1 MSDSTIKGAIKL
13 INPIKVISDKFS
25 VREFVVTTP
34 DAKYPQDILFQTIN
48 DKMAVLESLGAGQQV
63 EVSYNVRG
71 REFNGRYYNTLDAW
85 KIEVTGSK
93 PVLRLCTSKMVKH
106 SLTQLEQSCLISYQ
120 GDTR

>member
-34 DAKYPQDILFQTIN
+34 DAKYPQDILFQTVN
-48 DKMAVLESLGAGQQV
+48 DKMDILESLGAGQQV

-93 PVLRLCTSKMVKH
+93 PSQA
-106 SLTQLEQSCLISYQ
+106 STQPIELDDDLPF
-120 GDTR
+120 

>member
-13 INPIKVISDKFS
+13 INPIKVITDKFS

-34 DAKYPQDILFQTIN
+34 DEKYPQDILFQTVN
-48 DKMAVLESLGAGQQV
+48 DKMAVLESLGVGQQV

-85 KIEVTGSK
+85 KVQIIGQAAQTTNNNDDGF
-93 PVLRLCTSKMVKH
+93 PF
-106 SLTQLEQSCLISYQ
+106 
-120 GDTR
+120 

>member
-34 DAKYPQDILFQTIN
+34 DAKYPQDIIFQTIN
-48 DKMAVLESLGAGQQV
+48 DKMAVLESLGVGQQV

-85 KIEVTGSK
+85 KIEVTG
-93 PVLRLCTSKMVKH
+93 PR
-106 SLTQLEQSCLISYQ
+106 EQTVNIAPPLDIEQ
-120 GDTR
+120 DDLPF

>member
-1 MSDSTIKGAIKL
+1 MSESTIKGAIKL

-48 DKMAVLESLGAGQQV
+48 DRMDVLESLGVGQQV

-85 KIEVTGSK
+85 KVQVIGGQTVPTLSDE
-93 PVLRLCTSKMVKH
+93 
-106 SLTQLEQSCLISYQ
+106 SLDLPF
-120 GDTR
+120 

>member
-1 MSDSTIKGAIKL
+1 MSESTIKGAIKL

-34 DAKYPQDILFQTIN
+34 DEKYPQDILFQTVN
-48 DKMAVLESLGAGQQV
+48 DKMAVLESLGVGQQV

-85 KIEVTGSK
+85 KVQVIGQAAQTTNNNDDDL
-93 PVLRLCTSKMVKH
+93 PF
-106 SLTQLEQSCLISYQ
+106 
-120 GDTR
+120 

>member
-48 DKMAVLESLGAGQQV
+48 DKMGVLESLGVGQQV

-85 KIEVTGSK
+85 KVQIIGQAAQTTNNDDDGAF
-93 PVLRLCTSKMVKH
+93 PF
-106 SLTQLEQSCLISYQ
+106 
-120 GDTR
+120 

>member
-1 MSDSTIKGAIKL
+1 MSESTIKGAIKL

-48 DKMAVLESLGAGQQV
+48 DKMDVLESLGVGQVV

-93 PVLRLCTSKMVKH
+93 PSQA
-106 SLTQLEQSCLISYQ
+106 STQPIELDDDLPF
-120 GDTR
+120 

>member
-13 INPIKVISDKFS
+13 INPIKVINDKFS

-48 DKMAVLESLGAGQQV
+48 DKMDVLESLGVGQQV

-93 PVLRLCTSKMVKH
+93 PSQA
-106 SLTQLEQSCLISYQ
+106 STQPIELDDDLPF
-120 GDTR
+120 